1 MKRTFV
7 AIAVL
12 AAATMTS
19 CGNKKSSNV
28 KLNNATD
35 SLSYAIGLDL
45 GDNLGQSDL
54 SSLNLEIMMKGIKDQ
69 LDSIPDMELLE
80 ARQFIQMEIQN
91 MMEAKAEKEKDEGV
105 KFLEENKM
113 KDGVQ
118 STPSGLQ
125 YKVIQEGTGAKPAA
139 TDVVKVHY
147 HGTLINGEVFDSS
160 VDRGEP
166 VSFPLNQVIPGW
178 TEGLQLMSKG
188 SKYMFYIPENLGYGS
203 RSMGN
208 IKPYSTLIFEVELL
222 DINPAE

>member
-19 CGNKKSSNV
+19 CSNKKSSNI
-28 KLNNATD
+28 KLANATD

-45 GDNLGQSDL
+45 GDNLSQSDL
-54 SSLNLEIMMKGIKDQ
+54 SMLNLDIMMKGIQDQ
-69 LDSIPDMELLE
+69 LDSIPAMELLE

-91 MMEAKAEKEKDEGV
+91 MMEAKAEKEKEVGV
-105 KFLEENKM
+105 RFLEENKM

-118 STPSGLQ
+118 TTPSGLQ
-125 YKVIQEGTGAKPAA
+125 YKVIHEGNGPKPAA
-139 TDVVKVHY
+139 TDIVEVHY
-147 HGTLINGEVFDSS
+147 HGTLIDGTVFDSS
-160 VDRGEP
+160 VERGEP
-166 VSFPLNQVIPGW
+166 IRFPLNQVIPGW

-188 SKYMFYIPENLGYGS
+188 SKYMLYVPENLAYGP
-203 RSMGN
+203 RSMGS

-222 DINPAE
+222 DINPTE

>member
-1 MKRTFV
+1 
-7 AIAVL
+7 
-12 AAATMTS
+12 
-19 CGNKKSSNV
+19 
-28 KLNNATD
+28 
-35 SLSYAIGLDL
+35 LDL